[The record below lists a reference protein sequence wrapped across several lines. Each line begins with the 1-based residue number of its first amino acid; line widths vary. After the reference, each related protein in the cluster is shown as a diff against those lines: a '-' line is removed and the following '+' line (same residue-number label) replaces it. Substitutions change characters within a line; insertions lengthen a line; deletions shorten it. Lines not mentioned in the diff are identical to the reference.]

1 MSRLEQD
8 KHEQS
13 PLFLKTNY
21 FRVAN
26 LQGGAVSV
34 AQLKSLPRYQYST
47 KNCVAPLHKAE
58 NHHTEQ
64 FWAAVS
70 TNNEARDYGMLVLC
84 C

>member
-13 PLFLKTNY
+13 PLFLKTDY

-26 LQGGAVSV
+26 LQGGAGTV
-34 AQLKSLPRYQYST
+34 AQLKSLPRFQYST
-47 KNCVAPLHKAE
+47 KNSVFPFHKAE

-64 FWAAVS
+64 FWAAVG
-70 TNNEARDYGMLVLC
+70 TNNEARDHGMLVLGC
-84 C
+84 